1 MLIEQCPHCQQVL
14 QLRDRLVFIYK
25 FYGTCKHCQQDF
37 LPKNGP
43 MVWSSGVI
51 GSITGVLAT
60 AILKLDFYFPEITI
74 MAKASILAISA
85 FVAYLS
91 FSKLIF
97 AKR

>member
-1 MLIEQCPHCQQVL
+1 MATKKERQQFASVSAMKKNTESIL
-14 QLRDRLVFIYK
+14 TALLVVVMF
-25 FYGTCKHCQQDF
+25 F
-37 LPKNGP
+37 
-43 MVWSSGVI
+43 S
-51 GSITGVLAT
+51 
-60 AILKLDFYFPEITI
+60 LDFYFPEITV